1 MFSPKGSPEFSIIPP
16 NISTSPYKPFR
27 PSKKPVSTFGSLDAF
42 DGSNAQ
48 AGPSRIRAQS
58 GFDIPLNL
66 PDPFFTQ
73 HNSFTGNQHDAVDIQ
88 QRVEDAQIL
97 KQSKEQLGSY
107 TCRVERCNAILG
119 NYEILLKHV
128 DKHLQKMHAHAYQED
143 PRDNDDDNF
152 FFRRRPKYNCPWG
165 NCKQDEY
172 DIERLKRHIEV
183 AHLEPELRCPFKGC
197 NDKLYKAGYGI
208 SSVSHHFEKHP
219 LPWEE
224 SSSQPSFRNSY
235 LPVNP
240 PPPLPD
246 IVLPAYMISHPPI
259 LPRGQNQPISK
270 TRTPSPP
277 SIPIPSIPR
286 YIYEEDDIFI
296 PSTPKSGKTGSNKSP
311 PTFRKMEH
319 PMLPNRNDDTIPFFP
334 LCGEAISYDSTG
346 TFSGSIFPSTVPPE
360 GDEDRERDSMGNFI
374 VPSASEDGAVYVQI
388 KKKLPNR
395 NGIVRLGRPRLGV
408 PADVFEWNRKRR
420 EIRLKKEKMKDSK
433 GKGKATNVTSDE
445 KMDIDGLQGTAVIAE
460 GKVRELSL
468 NLKKWHP
475 DLIRSSALRYASRK
489 TRRSVGVDVWKE
501 VIRFENEGRYW
512 GEL

>member
-27 PSKKPVSTFGSLDAF
+27 PSKKPVSSKGSLDAF

-58 GFDIPLNL
+58 GFDTPLNL
-66 PDPFFTQ
+66 PDLFLTKLNPFTA
-73 HNSFTGNQHDAVDIQ
+73 NQNDAVDIQ
-88 QRVEDAQIL
+88 QRMEDVQIL

-107 TCRVERCNAILG
+107 TCRIERCNAILG
-119 NYEILLKHV
+119 NYEILLMHV
-128 DKHLQKMHAHAYQED
+128 DKHLQKMHAHTYQED
-143 PRDNDDDNF
+143 TQDNDDNF
-152 FFRRRPKYNCPWG
+152 FLRRRPRYNCPWG
-165 NCKQDEY
+165 NCKQVEY
-172 DIERLKRHIEV
+172 DMEQLKRHIEV
-183 AHLEPELRCPFKGC
+183 IHLEPELRCPFKGC
-197 NDKLYKAGYGI
+197 NDKLYKPGYGI
-208 SSVSHHFEKHP
+208 SSISYHSQKHP
-219 LPWEE
+219 FPWEE
-224 SSSQPSFRNSY
+224 SSFQPNCLKSY
-235 LPVNP
+235 RPVNP

-259 LPRGQNQPISK
+259 LPRGQIQPKSK

-286 YIYEEDDIFI
+286 YIYEEDEFFI
-296 PSTPKSGKTGSNKSP
+296 PSTPKLGKTGSNKNLP
-311 PTFRKMEH
+311 AFRKMEH
-319 PMLPNRNDDTIPFFP
+319 PILPNRNDDTIPFFP
-334 LCGEAISYDSTG
+334 LCGEGISYDSTG

-374 VPSASEDGAVYVQI
+374 VPSASEDGAIQLQI

-395 NGIVRLGRPRLGV
+395 NGKMGLGRPRLGV
-408 PADVFEWNRKRR
+408 PADVFEWHRKQKEMRKKN
-420 EIRLKKEKMKDSK
+420 EKLKDRK
-433 GKGKATNVTSDE
+433 GKVKATEISSSDE

-460 GKVRELSL
+460 EKVKELNL
-468 NLKKWHP
+468 NLKKCHP
-475 DLIRSSALRYASRK
+475 DLIRSSALRYSTRK
-489 TRRSVGVDVWKE
+489 TGRSVGVDVWKE